1 MKNIVYTPF
10 IAIFIIAVCAGIFGV
25 FAYADATHDS
35 YYSQNPI
42 PAPTVVFVANPTTI
56 KRGDSVALSWT
67 PTNSDYCIASGG
79 WTGWLLPGGAQNMR
93 PTVTTEYSITC
104 NGGGGSAASKVTVTV
119 TDPTVTPPVV
129 TSPTYTYYNPYTVA
143 GYPVYP
149 AYAMP
154 TVSVSLYPSV
164 INRGQAVTLSWT
176 SSNANYCYAAG
187 AWSGTKNL
195 SGSEVL
201 YPQVTGAYTI
211 TCTNAYGSQSD
222 SKTVY
227 VNAPVVAAGGF
238 GIACSPSTGTSVQAG
253 RSVAFS
259 ATEVG
264 GAAPVTYRW
273 SGDVSGVGS
282 SITTSFDA
290 LGRKTA
296 ILSATDSIGRA
307 ATASCYVDVG
317 AVQSASTAVKPKPP
331 AQVVKKVD
339 ETECETICRAEG
351 FVKPSEI
358 DLAKDEAAKE
368 EEDKDEADTKDRP
381 SFLSFLAFGGGSMP
395 PGLGLF
401 LFMLFMIFVALG
413 TVLVVFRLVRR
424 KEV

>member
-10 IAIFIIAVCAGIFGV
+10 ITIFIIAVCAGIFGV

-42 PAPTVVFVANPTTI
+42 PAPTVVVVANPTTI

-79 WTGWLLPGGAQNMR
+79 WTGWLLQGGAQNMR

-119 TDPTVTPPVV
+119 TDPAVTPHVV
-129 TSPTYTYYNPYTVA
+129 TGTYTV
-143 GYPVYP
+143 
-149 AYAMP
+149 
-154 TVSVSLYPSV
+154 
-164 INRGQAVTLSWT
+164 
-176 SSNANYCYAAG
+176 
-187 AWSGTKNL
+187 
-195 SGSEVL
+195 
-201 YPQVTGAYTI
+201 

-227 VNAPVVAAGGF
+227 VNAPVVTVGGF

-307 ATASCYVDVG
+307 ATASCH
-317 AVQSASTAVKPKPP
+317 
-331 AQVVKKVD
+331 
-339 ETECETICRAEG
+339 
-351 FVKPSEI
+351 
-358 DLAKDEAAKE
+358 
-368 EEDKDEADTKDRP
+368 
-381 SFLSFLAFGGGSMP
+381 
-395 PGLGLF
+395 
-401 LFMLFMIFVALG
+401 VA
-413 TVLVVFRLVRR
+413 
-424 KEV
+424 